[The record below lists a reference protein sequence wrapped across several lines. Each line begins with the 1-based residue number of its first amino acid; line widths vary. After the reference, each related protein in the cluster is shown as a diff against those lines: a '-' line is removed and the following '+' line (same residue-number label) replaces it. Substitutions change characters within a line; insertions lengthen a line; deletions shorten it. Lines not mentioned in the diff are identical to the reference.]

1 VTPMRA
7 VVVGSG
13 RVGSTLSK
21 ALVEAGWDVVVV
33 DENEQALETL
43 GDWRGAFVVGHGM
56 DAGVLEEAGIG
67 EADAVICATDGDNT
81 NIVVAQI
88 ATRKYGVERVA
99 ARVHDPARAE
109 FFADRG
115 FAVVSPVKSAIA
127 ELTSWALGDGR

>member
-1 VTPMRA
+1 MRA
-7 VVVGSG
+7 LVVGSG

-21 ALVEAGWDVVVV
+21 ALVEAGWEVVVV
-33 DENEQALETL
+33 DEREQALELL
-43 GDWRGAFVVGHGM
+43 GEDWRGAFIVGHGM

-67 EADAVICATDGDNT
+67 EADAVVCATDGDNT

-88 ATRKYGVERVA
+88 ATRKYGVDRVA

-115 FAVVSPVKSAIA
+115 FAVVSPVKSAIS
-127 ELTSWALGDGR
+127 ELTRWALAEER

>member
-1 VTPMRA
+1 MQA
-7 VVVGSG
+7 LVVGSG

-33 DENEQALETL
+33 DENEQALELL

-109 FFADRG
+109 FFSNRG
-115 FAVVSPVKSAIA
+115 FAVVSPVKTAIS
-127 ELTSWALGDGR
+127 ELTRWALAGDG

>member
-1 VTPMRA
+1 MRA

-21 ALVEAGWDVVVV
+21 ALVGAGWEVVVI
-33 DENEQALETL
+33 DENEQALELL
-43 GDWRGAFVVGHGM
+43 GEDWRGAFVVGHGM
-56 DAGVLEEAGIG
+56 DAGVLEEAGIR

-88 ATRKYGVERVA
+88 ATRRYGVERVA

-109 FFADRG
+109 FFSDRG
-115 FAVVSPVKSAIA
+115 FTVVSPVKAAISELSA
-127 ELTSWALGDGR
+127 WALEESA

>member
-1 VTPMRA
+1 MRA

-21 ALVEAGWDVVVV
+21 ALTEAGWEVVVV
-33 DENEQALETL
+33 DENEQALELL

-56 DAGVLEEAGIG
+56 DATVLEEAGIA
-67 EADAVICATDGDNT
+67 EADAVVCATDGDNT

-109 FFADRG
+109 FFSNRG
-115 FAVVSPVKSAIA
+115 FAVVSPVKTAIS
-127 ELTSWALGDGR
+127 ELTRWALAEEG

>member
-1 VTPMRA
+1 MRA

-13 RVGSTLSK
+13 RVGSALSK
-21 ALVEAGWDVVVV
+21 ALVEAGWEVAVV

-43 GDWRGAFVVGHGM
+43 SDWRGAFVVGHGM
-56 DAGVLEEAGIG
+56 DARVLEEAAIA

-99 ARVHDPARAE
+99 ARIHDPARAD
-109 FFADRG
+109 FFSDRG
-115 FAVVSPVKSAIA
+115 FAVVSPVKIAIS

>member
-1 VTPMRA
+1 MRA

-13 RVGSTLSK
+13 RVGLTLSK

-33 DENEQALETL
+33 DENEQALEML

-56 DAGVLEEAGIG
+56 DAGVLDEARIS

-88 ATRKYGVERVA
+88 ATKRYGVRRVA
-99 ARVHDPARAE
+99 ARVHDPARAQ
-109 FFADRG
+109 FF
-115 FAVVSPVKSAIA
+115 
-127 ELTSWALGDGR
+127 